1 MQCDRLNS
9 ILLVFQNRNLC
20 FEETYHILI
29 FNFKIFL
36 LGIVLCRFSDSTLAN
51 ILSPKSNACGKKF
64 ELKIDEVLFVGHPTL
79 AYERQDREF
88 KVSAYY
94 IININN

>member
-29 FNFKIFL
+29 FNLALF
-36 LGIVLCRFSDSTLAN
+36 LCRFSDSTLAN